1 MTMTTLKASQDA
13 KLLNTEASG
22 ETHGLRDS
30 QDWKNHSGILQ
41 QLALH
46 YPQDLGK
53 FSLQV
58 IVLSLETTEI
68 FNDR

>member
-13 KLLNTEASG
+13 KLLNIEAG
-22 ETHGLRDS
+22 ETRGLRDS

-41 QLALH
+41 QLAPH
-46 YPQDLGK
+46 YAQDLGK

>member
-13 KLLNTEASG
+13 KLLNIEAG
-22 ETHGLRDS
+22 ETRGLRDS

-41 QLALH
+41 QLAPH

-58 IVLSLETTEI
+58 LVLSLETTEI